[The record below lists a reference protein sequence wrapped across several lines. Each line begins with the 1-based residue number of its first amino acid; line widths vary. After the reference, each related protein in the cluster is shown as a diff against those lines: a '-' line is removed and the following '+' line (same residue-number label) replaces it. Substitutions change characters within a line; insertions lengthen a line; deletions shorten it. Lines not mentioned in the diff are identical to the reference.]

1 MTGRGELVV
10 CREPGLAEHLLA
22 SAFSV
27 DLDYV
32 RERTSILIRFEAK
45 WGNGSVRAGLA
56 FCALGQDKS
65 PINTCTMI
73 QEMTEAN
80 TDEPSQNI
88 PMTEPAIEPAP
99 ASAPQGQAS
108 RYTLASYWWIPASF
122 IFPYILASRRPNIRE
137 VYTNPETIGF
147 GLVGLAAALTVY
159 VLWYL
164 DSAIGARQKIS
175 QITARTDRVL
185 VYILGFFLWLCM
197 ASIFAVIFMAA
208 NQIMEKAPQLS
219 L

>member
-1 MTGRGELVV
+1 M
-10 CREPGLAEHLLA
+10 
-22 SAFSV
+22 
-27 DLDYV
+27 
-32 RERTSILIRFEAK
+32 
-45 WGNGSVRAGLA
+45 
-56 FCALGQDKS
+56 CAD
-65 PINTCTMI
+65 
-73 QEMTEAN
+73 
-80 TDEPSQNI
+80 
-88 PMTEPAIEPAP
+88 
-99 ASAPQGQAS
+99 
-108 RYTLASYWWIPASF
+108 
-122 IFPYILASRRPNIRE
+122 
-137 VYTNPETIGF
+137 YTNPETIGF